1 MRRIE
6 NQPGQRGAILAW
18 TAILLTVLIGCAAL
32 AIDLGVGWNARRNL
46 VTTTDAAALAAAQEY
61 ASGGNGCASIAGNY
75 VGLNA
80 PGANM
85 TACDP
90 VGNAADGY
98 VSVDAQENIP
108 TSFAQVLGISDF
120 DTESSSTAQWGSADS
135 ATGLRPYGL
144 CTESAA
150 MQAFLA
156 NPDVVQTHKIDYT
169 KADLNECGSS
179 TGNWGEIALNNGTP
193 SQAQIKDWVENG
205 YDGAV
210 QAGTVGGTCG
220 TEAYACYPPSGG
232 ATTGASKEMK
242 DLQDSGIYFGLPIFD
257 TVFGNG
263 ANAQYHIV
271 GFVRVRV
278 VDFKFTG
285 AEQQRYVTLQFA
297 PGIITGTCC
306 NPGGHA
312 TNADVI
318 AICAIDRN
326 KLGAC

>member
-1 MRRIE
+1 MRRIGS
-6 NQPGQRGAILAW
+6 QQGQRGAILAW

-32 AIDLGVGWNARRNL
+32 AVDLGVGWNARRDL
-46 VTTTDAAALAAAQEY
+46 VPTIVAAALAAAQEY
-61 ASGGNGCASIAGNY
+61 ASGGNGCATIASNY

-80 PGANM
+80 PGATM

-98 VSVDAQENIP
+98 VSVDAEENIP
-108 TSFAQVLGISDF
+108 TSFAQIFGVSAF
-120 DTESSSTAQWGSADS
+120 DTESSSTAQWGAASS

-144 CTESAA
+144 CTESPA
-150 MQAFLA
+150 MQAFLSDP
-156 NPDVVQTHKIDYT
+156 NTVQTHTIDYT
-169 KADLNECGSS
+169 KSDINDCGTT
-179 TGNWGEIALNNGTP
+179 TGNWGEIALDRGPGGQND
-193 SQAQIKDWVENG
+193 IKEWVKNG
-205 YDGAV
+205 YDGPV

-220 TEAYACYPPSGG
+220 NETFACYPPSPGE
-232 ATTGASKEMK
+232 TTGASKEMK
-242 DLQDSGIYFGLPIFD
+242 DLRDSGIYFGLPMYD

-263 ANAQYHIV
+263 ANAEFHIV

-278 VDFKFTG
+278 VDFKFNG
-285 AEQQRYVTLQFA
+285 AESQRYMTLEFA

-306 NPGGHA
+306 NPGGPA

-326 KLGAC
+326 NLGSC